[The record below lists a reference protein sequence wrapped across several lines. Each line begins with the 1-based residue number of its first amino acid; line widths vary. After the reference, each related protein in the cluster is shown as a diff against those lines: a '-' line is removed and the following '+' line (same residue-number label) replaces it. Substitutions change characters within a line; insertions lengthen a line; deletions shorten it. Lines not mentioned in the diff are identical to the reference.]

1 MIILKRREE
10 NPILKPN
17 KEQSWEAE
25 AVFNGCPI
33 RKGNKIYLLYR
44 ALSLPHYHLAAQ
56 IQMRVSDIGIAESRD
71 GVNFSN
77 RQKFIIPEHKWERF
91 GCEDPRVTKL
101 GEKFYIFYTALSAYP
116 FRADG
121 IKVGLAISKDLKNIK
136 EKHLITPFN
145 AKAMA
150 LFPEKINPVR
160 NSEGSS
166 HTSSLRD
173 SQHKISNGVNG
184 KMCAIL
190 AVNTDRPPSKIALAY
205 FDKEEDMW
213 SEKYW
218 QNWYVNVDQHSIPL
232 QRRTEDHVEIGAPP
246 IKTKYG
252 WLLIY
257 SYIRNYFSSQ
267 RLFTIETALLDL
279 RDPSKIIARTN
290 YALLA
295 PEEAYE
301 LYGIVPNTIFPSGAL
316 LNKDELFVYYGAA
329 DTTVALATGKLS
341 SLIKAMFCPAE
352 CVGQLSR
359 AKENPI
365 IAPLKNHPWEAKAAF
380 NPGALY
386 EDGKVHILYR
396 AMSEDNTS
404 VFGYAASADGIHI
417 DYRHSEPVYEP
428 RESFEQKLVP
438 GGNSGCEDPRLTKIK
453 DTVYMLYT
461 AFDGK
466 HPPRIALTSISLK
479 NFLAQVWDWTKPV
492 LISPPEFDN
501 KDACVFPEKVKGKY
515 LIFHRFGNNID
526 ITLTPSLDFDGKT
539 WLEEHIWLSPRRGMW
554 DSLKVGI
561 AAPPIK
567 TKEGWVLFY
576 HGVSE
581 EDRYYRV
588 GAVLLDLNNPTK
600 IISRTNEPILSPE
613 TPYEKTGQI
622 PNVVFP
628 CGVALIGKKV
638 FVYYGAGDSV
648 VGVAAV
654 ELEKLLS
661 ELQKFEKFKL
671 NKIIK

>member
-1 MIILKRREE
+1 MIILKRSDK

-33 RKGNKIYLLYR
+33 RRGNKIYLLYR
-44 ALSLPHYHLAAQ
+44 ALSLPHYHLTAQ
-56 IQMRVSDIGIAESRD
+56 TQMMVSDIGIAESRD
-71 GVNFSN
+71 GINFSN
-77 RQKFIIPEHKWERF
+77 RQKFIVPEHKWERF
-91 GCEDPRVTKL
+91 GCEDPRITKL
-101 GEKFYIFYTALSAYP
+101 GGKFYIFYTALSTYP
-116 FRADG
+116 FSADG
-121 IKVGLAISKDLKNIK
+121 IKVGLAISKDLKNIQ
-136 EKHLITPFN
+136 EKHQVTPFN

-150 LFPEKINPVR
+150 LFPEKINP
-160 NSEGSS
+160 
-166 HTSSLRD
+166 HTSFG
-173 SQHKISNGVNG
+173 KAKTGVGVNG

-190 AVNTDRPPSKIALAY
+190 AVNTDRPPAKIALAY

-213 SEKYW
+213 SETYW
-218 QNWYVNVDQHSIPL
+218 QNWYANVDQHSIPL
-232 QRRTEDHVEIGAPP
+232 QRRTEDHVEVGAPP

-257 SYIRNYFSSQ
+257 SYIKNYFSSK
-267 RLFTIETALLDL
+267 RLFTIEAVLLGL
-279 RDPSKIIARTN
+279 SDPSKIIARTN

-295 PEEAYE
+295 PEEEYE
-301 LYGIVPNTIFPSGAL
+301 HYGIVPNTIFPSGAL
-316 LNKDELFVYYGAA
+316 LNKDELFVYYGAT

-341 SLIKAMFCPAE
+341 SMIKAMFCPTE
-352 CVGQLSR
+352 CVGQLLR
-359 AKENPI
+359 AEENPI
-365 IAPLKNHPWEAKAAF
+365 IAPIKNHPWEAKATF

-386 EDGKVHILYR
+386 ENGKVHILYR
-396 AMSEDNTS
+396 AMSEDSTS
-404 VFGYAASADGIHI
+404 AFGYATSTDGIHI
-417 DYRHSEPVYEP
+417 DYRHSEPVYKP
-428 RESFEQKLVP
+428 REFFEQKLVP

-479 NFLAQVWDWTKPV
+479 KFLAKIWDWAKPA

-501 KDACVFPEKVKGKY
+501 KDACIFPEKVRGKY
-515 LIFHRFGNNID
+515 LIFHRFGNDID
-526 ITLTPSLDFDGKT
+526 ITLAPSLNFDGKT

-567 TKEGWVLFY
+567 TNEGWILLY

-581 EDRYYRV
+581 EDHYYRV
-588 GAVLLDLNNPTK
+588 GAVLLDLRDPTK
-600 IISRTNEPILSPE
+600 IISRTNEPILAPE
-613 TPYEKTGQI
+613 MPYEKTGQV

-628 CGVALIGKKV
+628 CGVVLFGKKL
-638 FVYYGAGDSV
+638 FVYYGGGDSV
-648 VGVAAV
+648 VGVATV
-654 ELEKLLS
+654 KLEKLLS

>member
-1 MIILKRREE
+1 
-10 NPILKPN
+10 
-17 KEQSWEAE
+17 
-25 AVFNGCPI
+25 
-33 RKGNKIYLLYR
+33 
-44 ALSLPHYHLAAQ
+44 
-56 IQMRVSDIGIAESRD
+56 
-71 GVNFSN
+71 
-77 RQKFIIPEHKWERF
+77 
-91 GCEDPRVTKL
+91 
-101 GEKFYIFYTALSAYP
+101 
-116 FRADG
+116 
-121 IKVGLAISKDLKNIK
+121 
-136 EKHLITPFN
+136 
-145 AKAMA
+145 
-150 LFPEKINPVR
+150 
-160 NSEGSS
+160 
-166 HTSSLRD
+166 
-173 SQHKISNGVNG
+173 
-184 KMCAIL
+184 
-190 AVNTDRPPSKIALAY
+190 
-205 FDKEEDMW
+205 
-213 SEKYW
+213 
-218 QNWYVNVDQHSIPL
+218 
-232 QRRTEDHVEIGAPP
+232 
-246 IKTKYG
+246 
-252 WLLIY
+252 
-257 SYIRNYFSSQ
+257 
-267 RLFTIETALLDL
+267 
-279 RDPSKIIARTN
+279 
-290 YALLA
+290 
-295 PEEAYE
+295 
-301 LYGIVPNTIFPSGAL
+301 
-316 LNKDELFVYYGAA
+316 
-329 DTTVALATGKLS
+329 
-341 SLIKAMFCPAE
+341 LIKAMFCPAE

-567 TKEGWVLFY
+567 QKRVGFCFITEFPKKTATIASAPCCLTSIIRQKLSAGQTNRFFRPRRLMKKP
-576 HGVSE
+576 
-581 EDRYYRV
+581 DRYPMWFSL
-588 GAVLLDLNNPTK
+588 AA
-600 IISRTNEPILSPE
+600 SR
-613 TPYEKTGQI
+613 
-622 PNVVFP
+622 
-628 CGVALIGKKV
+628 
-638 FVYYGAGDSV
+638 
-648 VGVAAV
+648 
-654 ELEKLLS
+654 
-661 ELQKFEKFKL
+661 
-671 NKIIK
+671 